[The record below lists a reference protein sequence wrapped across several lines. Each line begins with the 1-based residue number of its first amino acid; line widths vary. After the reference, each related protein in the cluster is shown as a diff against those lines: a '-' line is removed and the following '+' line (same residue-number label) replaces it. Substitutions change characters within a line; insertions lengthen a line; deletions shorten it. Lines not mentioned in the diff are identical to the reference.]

1 MSYSASSPTH
11 WPSNCCWFN
20 GVKTMV
26 ASSAGAL
33 LDQSPLRIGAAT
45 LASLAARDSDIP
57 ARLARVELV
66 EIVYASDGLK
76 VRAILARPKDAGAHP
91 CVIYNRGGN
100 RESGAI
106 TPEDAAEHLA
116 RIADWGYVVIAGQY
130 RGNAGGE
137 GADEFGGADVADV
150 VNLIPLL
157 DGLAGADARR
167 IGMWGWSR
175 GGLMTYQALARTDR
189 ISAAIVISGIADAF
203 DYMER
208 RADMELI
215 FGELISG
222 YAQNRDAELAARS
235 PIGWIEQLCKRTP
248 ILLLHGGADWRV
260 HPTQALRMAAALYQH
275 KHPFRLV
282 FFEGADHA
290 LAEHHAESL
299 RLCRDW
305 LDRYVRDQQP
315 WPSLE
320 PHGT

>member
-1 MSYSASSPTH
+1 MAGFS
-11 WPSNCCWFN
+11 
-20 GVKTMV
+20 V
-26 ASSAGAL
+26 GAL
-33 LDQSPLRIGAAT
+33 LQQSPLLVDAAT
-45 LASLAARDSDIP
+45 LAGISARDPDAS
-57 ARLARVELV
+57 ARLARVELT
-66 EIVYASDGLK
+66 EIAYASDGLK
-76 VRAILARPKDAGAHP
+76 VCGVLARPKDAGAYP

-116 RIADWGYVVIAGQY
+116 RIADWGYIVVAGQY
-130 RGNAGGE
+130 RGNAGGD

-150 VNLIPLL
+150 LNLIPLL
-157 DGLAGADARR
+157 DGLTGADARR

-175 GGLMTYQALARTDR
+175 GGLMTYQALARTNR

-208 RADMELI
+208 RADMELV
-215 FGELISG
+215 FGELIPG
-222 YAQNRDAELAARS
+222 YAQHRDAELAARS
-235 PIGWIEQLCKRTP
+235 PIVWIEQLCKRTP

-275 KHPFRLV
+275 QHPFRLV

-290 LAEHHAESL
+290 LAEHRAEVL